1 MFKKILIANRGEIA
15 VRVIRTC
22 RDLGIRSVAV
32 FSEADRE
39 ALHVRFADEAYLIGA
54 SAPRESYLNVARLV
68 EAIRASGADAV
79 HPGYGFLSENADFAR
94 AVAAAG
100 AKFIGPSPEAIAA
113 MGSKTGARQ
122 LMMAAGV
129 PVVPGGSE
137 AVADVDAARAEAAR
151 VGYPVLLKAR
161 SGGGGRGMRVVR
173 GDAELAAAF
182 ASGTREAAS
191 AFGDGGIYVEK
202 YFGTP
207 KHVEVQ
213 VLADS
218 FGETV
223 HLFERDCSVQRRHQK
238 VIEESPC
245 AVVDDEARRAIGDIA
260 VRAAKAVKY
269 EGAGTVEFLF
279 VPDETGCSGKFY
291 FLEMNT
297 RIQVEHPVTEMI
309 TGLDLVAEQIRVAAG
324 ERLGYRQGDVVRRGA
339 AVECRIYAED
349 PDKNFLPSP
358 GKIAKWRA
366 PAGPNVREDAGV
378 YAGVTVSSHYD
389 AMLAKCVAWG
399 PTRDAAIARMRRALE
414 EYAILGV
421 KTNVGFLKRVLAH
434 AAFLSGRYDT
444 GLIETMK
451 GVNGSFEDHSRIALG
466 VAVASAHLKAEEE
479 AAKLFHRNGAN
490 GAAACR
496 WRAAGR
502 EESMRKEGR

>member
-1 MFKKILIANRGEIA
+1 MEVPMFKKILIANRGEIA
-15 VRVIRTC
+15 VRVMRTC
-22 RDLGIRSVAV
+22 RDLGIRAVAV
-32 FSEADRE
+32 YSEADRE
-39 ALHVRFADEAYLIGA
+39 ALHVRFADEAYFIGPP
-54 SAPRESYLNVARLV
+54 APRESYLNVARLV
-68 EAIRASGADAV
+68 EVIRASGADAV

-100 AKFIGPSPEAIAA
+100 AKFIGPSPEAIHA

-137 AVADVDAARAEAAR
+137 AVADVDAARAEAMR

-161 SGGGGRGMRVVR
+161 SGGGGRGMRIVK
-173 GDAELAAAF
+173 GDAELASAL

-260 VRAAKAVKY
+260 V
-269 EGAGTVEFLF
+269 
-279 VPDETGCSGKFY
+279 
-291 FLEMNT
+291 
-297 RIQVEHPVTEMI
+297 
-309 TGLDLVAEQIRVAAG
+309 
-324 ERLGYRQGDVVRRGA
+324 GA
-339 AVECRIYAED
+339 A
-349 PDKNFLPSP
+349 
-358 GKIAKWRA
+358 
-366 PAGPNVREDAGV
+366 
-378 YAGVTVSSHYD
+378 
-389 AMLAKCVAWG
+389 
-399 PTRDAAIARMRRALE
+399 
-414 EYAILGV
+414 
-421 KTNVGFLKRVLAH
+421 
-434 AAFLSGRYDT
+434 
-444 GLIETMK
+444 
-451 GVNGSFEDHSRIALG
+451 
-466 VAVASAHLKAEEE
+466 
-479 AAKLFHRNGAN
+479 
-490 GAAACR
+490 
-496 WRAAGR
+496 
-502 EESMRKEGR
+502 